1 MESHLISHHGKV
13 VTTKHAPEILG
24 AGGGAWYVFG
34 SDFSSIQSMSRSRLN
49 SKARIKV
56 HWPEMRLQQ
65 GRAGIKDQV
74 WP

>member
-1 MESHLISHHGKV
+1 M
-13 VTTKHAPEILG
+13 TMKHAPEMLG
-24 AGGGAWYVFG
+24 VGWGGAWYVLG

-74 WP
+74 WPEV